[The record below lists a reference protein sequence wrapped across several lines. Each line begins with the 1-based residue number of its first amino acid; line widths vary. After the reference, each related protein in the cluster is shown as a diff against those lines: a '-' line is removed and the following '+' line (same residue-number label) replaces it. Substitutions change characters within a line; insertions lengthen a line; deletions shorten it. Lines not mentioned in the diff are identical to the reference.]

1 MIKRLKEL
9 QQRLGHGSLIA
20 LAAQKA
26 LDKLNKYYND
36 LNSHAH
42 SSIATI
48 CDLWFNFHVF

>member
-1 MIKRLKEL
+1 MIKKLKEL